1 VREMPRKKV
10 AVAMSGG
17 VDSSLAAA
25 LLKDAGYEVFGIHL
39 KLWADPGYQDN
50 MANLEQVCRSLN
62 IPLHELNLESEFHN
76 LVISYFCREY
86 SRGRTP
92 NPCPVCNKHIK
103 FGRLLNRA
111 REMGA
116 DYLASGH
123 YAMVEASL
131 EGYRLLKAAEAA
143 KDQSYFLYTLGQ
155 SELKYLILPL
165 SSRKKTEV
173 KKLAEERGLS
183 TASQRESH
191 DICFI
196 PNNDYRAFLARHL
209 PAEPGD
215 ITDISGKILG
225 KHNGLAH
232 YTVGQRQG
240 LGLSSTE
247 RRHVLRLD
255 TSGNRLVV
263 GSKNQLLSRRLIAR
277 ELSWVAG
284 RPPADLNQIT
294 ARIRYRSP
302 ETTIALSLNKE
313 TAEVEFH
320 EPQWAVAPGQA
331 IVFYQGDTVLG
342 GGIIEESLE

>member
-1 VREMPRKKV
+1 MPRKKV

-25 LLKDAGYEVFGIHL
+25 LLQDAGYEVFGIHL

-62 IPLHELNLESEFHN
+62 IPLHELNLEGEFHS

-92 NPCPVCNKHIK
+92 NPCLVCNKDIK
-103 FGRLLNRA
+103 FGRLLHRA
-111 REMGA
+111 LEMGA

-123 YAMVEASL
+123 YARVEGSS
-131 EGYRLLKAAEAA
+131 EGYRLLKASEAA
-143 KDQSYFLYTLGQ
+143 KDQSYFLYTLEQ
-155 SELKYLILPL
+155 TELPYLIFPL
-165 SSRKKTEV
+165 GSRKKTEV

-196 PNNDYRAFLARHL
+196 PDSDYRAFLAGYL
-209 PAEPGD
+209 PVEPGD
-215 ITDISGKILG
+215 ITDTSGKTLG
-225 KHNGLAH
+225 KHSGLAH

-240 LGLSSTE
+240 LGLSSAE
-247 RRHVLRLD
+247 RQYVLRLD

-263 GSKNQLLSRRLIAR
+263 GSESQLLSRRLIAR
-277 ELSWVAG
+277 KLSWVAG
-284 RPPADLNQIT
+284 RPPPNLNQIT

-302 ETTIALSLNKE
+302 ETPVTLSLNAE

-320 EPQWAVAPGQA
+320 EPQRAVAPGQA
-331 IVFYQGDTVLG
+331 IVFYQGDAVLG

>member
-1 VREMPRKKV
+1 MPKKKV

-17 VDSSLAAA
+17 VDSSLTSA

-39 KLWADPGYQDN
+39 KLWADPNYQEN
-50 MANLEQVCRSLN
+50 IAKLEQVSHSLN
-62 IPLHELNLESEFHN
+62 IPLHELNLESEFHD
-76 LVISYFCREY
+76 LIVSYFCREY

-92 NPCPVCNKHIK
+92 NPCPPCNKHIK
-103 FGRLLNRA
+103 FGQLLHRA

-123 YAMVEASL
+123 YARVEGSA

-165 SSRKKTEV
+165 GSRKKTEV
-173 KKLAEERGLS
+173 RKLAEERGLS

-196 PNNDYRAFLARHL
+196 SDGDYRALLARYL
-209 PAEPGD
+209 PSQPGD
-215 ITDISGKILG
+215 ITDISGKTLG
-225 KHNGLAH
+225 KHHGLAH

-240 LGLSSTE
+240 LGLSSAE
-247 RRHVLRLD
+247 RQYVLRLD
-255 TSGNRLVV
+255 TQNNRLVV
-263 GSKNQLLSRRLIAR
+263 GSENQLLSQRLIAR

-284 RPPADLNQIT
+284 KPPPNSAGIT
-294 ARIRYRSP
+294 ARIRYRSLEAP
-302 ETTIALSLNKE
+302 VTLSLNTE

-320 EPQWAVAPGQA
+320 EPQRAVAPGQA
-331 IVFYQGDTVLG
+331 IVFYQSDTALG